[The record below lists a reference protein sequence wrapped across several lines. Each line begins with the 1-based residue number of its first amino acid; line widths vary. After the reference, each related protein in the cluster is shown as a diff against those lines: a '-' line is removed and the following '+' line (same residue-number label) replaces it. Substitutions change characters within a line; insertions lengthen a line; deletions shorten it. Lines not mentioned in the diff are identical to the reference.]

1 MSTEQTDAPAADAV
15 APTLMD
21 DVAVV
26 ETPAAEAAPAVDD
39 NKTLLDAAAEEPTAE
54 GEAEEPKAENDKPEG
69 APEEYTDFTAPEGV
83 ELDTEMLSSF
93 KEFAKADNLSQA
105 QAQKYIDLATGIVA
119 NQQDAFS
126 NAMTETV
133 AGWREASVSDK
144 EFGGAQLQA
153 SMQIAAT
160 ARDRFASPEL
170 KTYLNESRL
179 GDHPEVLR
187 MFVNIGKAISEDT
200 FVQSGK
206 AAREVNFYDH
216 PTSKKTA

>member
-39 NKTLLDAAAEEPTAE
+39 NKTLLDAA
-54 GEAEEPKAENDKPEG
+54 AEEPKAENDKPEG